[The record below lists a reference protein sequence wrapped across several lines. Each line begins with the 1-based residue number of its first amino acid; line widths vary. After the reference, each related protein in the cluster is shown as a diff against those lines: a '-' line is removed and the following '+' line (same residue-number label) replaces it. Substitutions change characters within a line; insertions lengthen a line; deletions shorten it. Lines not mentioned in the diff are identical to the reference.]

1 MAQGLLIYPVKVIKV
16 NGQRDM
22 KKIKATNL
30 FLNLDQISVYCGTPL
45 KRVNNWVEKK
55 GLPMT
60 VDNGVRKVSHAD
72 LIDFLVKHNMPIP
85 EAIIPA
91 KVKKILFVF
100 SQELIMD
107 EIVLNFLMK
116 FFEKLK
122 TESDLIVD
130 YCSYGTMVNMKLL
143 VFKPDLVILDVG
155 SADDSCELCALIKC
169 SDDFEN
175 IKVAAIVEKSKI
187 NADLKKRL
195 CADALLP
202 RCVDLKTLMEH
213 INEIFSKG

>member
-1 MAQGLLIYPVKVIKV
+1 
-16 NGQRDM
+16 M
-22 KKIKATNL
+22 KKIKEKNL
-30 FLNLDQISVYCGTPL
+30 FLNLDQISLYCGTPIR
-45 KRVNNWVEKK
+45 RVVNWVEKK
-55 GLPMT
+55 GLA
-60 VDNGVRKVSHAD
+60 VSKDNGDRKVSHAV

-85 EAIIPA
+85 EAIIPV

-122 TESDLIVD
+122 NESNLIID
-130 YCSYGTMVNMKLL
+130 YCSYGSMANMKLL

-155 SADDSCELCALIKC
+155 SADDSCELCGLIKG
-169 SDDFEN
+169 SDEFES
-175 IKVAAIVEKSKI
+175 IKVAAIVERSRI
-187 NADLKKRL
+187 NSDLKKRL

-213 INEIFSKG
+213 ITDIFSKG